1 MSEQIRDLAHRWL
14 EEVWNQKR
22 SDIIDLLV
30 HPACVGHHEG
40 QTTCG
45 GAEIRAMRDQLLT
58 LMPDVTVTIEEIV
71 ADETNAVV
79 RWKFTGTSS
88 AGSRQPLS
96 FDGLTWLKFSGG
108 RIIEGWDRWNQGA
121 FLQQLAV

>member
-1 MSEQIRDLAHRWL
+1 
-14 EEVWNQKR
+14 
-22 SDIIDLLV
+22 
-30 HPACVGHHEG
+30 
-40 QTTCG
+40 
-45 GAEIRAMRDQLLT
+45 MRDQLLT